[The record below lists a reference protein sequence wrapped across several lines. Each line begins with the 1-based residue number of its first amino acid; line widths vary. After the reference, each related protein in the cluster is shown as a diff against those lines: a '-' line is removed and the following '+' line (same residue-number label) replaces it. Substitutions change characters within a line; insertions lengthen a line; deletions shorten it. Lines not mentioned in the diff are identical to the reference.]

1 MEFASRDA
9 VENALTL
16 NESSLLSRSIKVSS
30 VHSLAKWLSL
40 SCIAIV

>member
-1 MEFASRDA
+1 MEFDSRDA

-30 VHSLAKWLSL
+30 VHSLAKCLSL

>member
-30 VHSLAKWLSL
+30 VQSLVKCVAL
-40 SCIAIV
+40 SCISIV